1 MVKNVEAYIMSKER
15 WKMHGKAKTPLRT
28 KYRPELDISP
38 KLDPVDASYYMS
50 LVGILQWIVELVR
63 VDICLEVSN
72 MSSHTTLPREVQ
84 LEQLL
89 NIFIY
94 LKKHHNAYM
103 VLDPS
108 NPVVEESRFERKDR
122 TSREFGHV
130 EGAEELSPN
139 IPEPHGLVF
148 FIRDKGQEIKNWFSS
163 VFKLR
168 TYSLVL
174 KEADQ
179 CRKY

>member
-1 MVKNVEAYIMSKER
+1 MKEESIGPPKIYLGGHIRKVRIVNRVEAWAFSSLQYVQPMVKNVEAYITSQER

-103 VLDPS
+103 VLDPG
-108 NPVVEESRFERKDR
+108 NPVVEESRFE
-122 TSREFGHV
+122 
-130 EGAEELSPN
+130 
-139 IPEPHGLVF
+139 
-148 FIRDKGQEIKNWFSS
+148 Q
-163 VFKLR
+163 
-168 TYSLVL
+168 
-174 KEADQ
+174 
-179 CRKY
+179 